1 MTLLTSFFI
10 TFYLIPFFICFFNK
24 NKISQTIRINGPIT
38 HFKKNNTPTM
48 GGVIL
53 LLSIFLSVIF
63 WSNLS
68 NKYIFYIIISTIFY
82 SFIGFIDDYYK
93 IIFNNTKGLTPYKKI
108 FLQSIIIIIIIFIYY
123 NNSEKL
129 YFKQLIIPFFNK
141 IIKFHLN
148 NIIYFIIIYLII
160 IGISNSVNLTDGLDG
175 LVIMPII
182 FISLGLAILSY
193 FSGDIYYSK
202 CFNILYIKN
211 TKELIIICFSI
222 IGSGLGFLWFNTYP
236 AKIFMGDVGSLS
248 LGFII
253 SIISIIIKQE
263 FLFLIMCGIFIL
275 ESVSVIIQVIKFKYN
290 KKRFF
295 LMAPLHHHY
304 ELKGLKE
311 PCIIVRFW
319 IISLILVLFTL
330 III

>member
-24 NKISQTIRINGPIT
+24 NKISQIIRTNGPIT

-48 GGVIL
+48 GGIIL

-68 NKYIFYIIISTIFY
+68 NKYIFYIIISTMFY

-108 FLQSIIIIIIIFIYY
+108 FFQSIITIIIIFIYY

-129 YFKQLIIPFFNK
+129 YFKQLTIPFFNK

-148 NIIYFIIIYLII
+148 KIIYFIIIYLII

-193 FSGDIYYSK
+193 FTGDIYYSK
-202 CFNILYIKN
+202 YFNILYIKN

-319 IISLILVLFTL
+319 IISLILVLFSL